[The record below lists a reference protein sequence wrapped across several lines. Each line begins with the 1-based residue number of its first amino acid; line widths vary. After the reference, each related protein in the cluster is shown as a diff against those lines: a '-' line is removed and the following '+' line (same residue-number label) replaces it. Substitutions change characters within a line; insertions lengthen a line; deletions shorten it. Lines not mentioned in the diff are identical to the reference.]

1 MTNSGNCYA
10 CQEVWLDVPETDG
23 RYQISNHGHLRQMG
37 RKERFGKTMK
47 TVFTNVAKQLV
58 SNYKTFEFGWYI
70 FIDGEKKFLRRN
82 ELMELFIA
90 INIPVEINICE
101 EHMAVKI
108 RKETV
113 KDINGSDGSDR
124 KSTRLNSSHTQ
135 KSRMPSS
142 ASSDYAF
149 VLPAGAGSISD
160 QP

>member
-10 CQEVWLDVPETDG
+10 CQEVWLDVPKTDG

-90 INIPVEINICE
+90 INIPVEINIRE

-113 KDINGSDGSDR
+113 KDINGSDGSDPIA
-124 KSTRLNSSHTQ
+124 
-135 KSRMPSS
+135 MPQQQQNEYWENYSKQRGQS
-142 ASSDYAF
+142 YA
-149 VLPAGAGSISD
+149 
-160 QP
+160 